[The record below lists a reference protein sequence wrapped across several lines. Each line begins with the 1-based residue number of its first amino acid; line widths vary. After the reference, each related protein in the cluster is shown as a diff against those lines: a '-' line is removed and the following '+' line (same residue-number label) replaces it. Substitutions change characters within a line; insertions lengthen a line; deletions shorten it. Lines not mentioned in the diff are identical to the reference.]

1 MIASKKWLRRRKLG
15 VATLAAVA
23 ASATPALA
31 RPLANSDLPPELRDD
46 ALALRRP
53 MPMLIQASA
62 RMRVRH
68 GAHDTLRNDR
78 FIESGEASFYRS
90 SRIFHHTKTGER
102 YDEMGMTAAHTS
114 LPMGTR
120 VKVTRL
126 DTGRSIVVRI
136 NDRAG
141 NQSRVIDLSYGAA
154 QALGI
159 HGVGQVALSYAAP
172 DERVSEPVEVAEAP
186 EGAEAADMP
195 HHHLTPRHGRRH
207 RHHVHQAASA
217 AHRSS
222 HVQFVAL
229 TRHSAPHQARLHRL

>member
-1 MIASKKWLRRRKLG
+1 MIAWKTWLRHKKLG
-15 VATLAAVA
+15 VATLTALAAT
-23 ASATPALA
+23 ASPALA
-31 RPLANSDLPPELRDD
+31 RPLANSDLPPDLRDD
-46 ALALRRP
+46 AIAARRP
-53 MPMLIQASA
+53 LLIQAA
-62 RMRVRH
+62 AHMRVRRARH
-68 GAHDTLRNDR
+68 VAMGDER

-90 SRIFHHTKTGER
+90 SHVFHHTKTGER

-154 QALGI
+154 RALGI

-186 EGAEAADMP
+186 EDAVAADMP
-195 HHHLTPRHGRRH
+195 RHLIPRHGPRH
-207 RHHVHQAASA
+207 RHHVHQSASA
-217 AHRSS
+217 AHRSN
-222 HVQFVAL
+222 HVRFVAL